1 MKNFIFVVLIIFL
14 FLSPALRLQAQSS
27 TSANSSTASP
37 NAFDTSGF
45 PQWAKDLRRW
55 DIITFG
61 VYPFALF
68 FTTTVADLVRWNN
81 ANGMNMSDRRYAPWP
96 LKSAGAIE
104 MTRGEYEKVLLQA
117 AGVSAMIACTDL
129 VIVLIKRN
137 KERKR
142 IESRPRSTAVIDIKP
157 YGEPPEDPSSA
168 DASADTSG
176 DAFEKDKKP
185 ESDKN

>member
-1 MKNFIFVVLIIFL
+1 MKNLIFVVLIIFL
-14 FLSPALRLQAQSS
+14 FLSPVLQVQAQSG
-27 TSANSSTASP
+27 ANSSTPPP
-37 NAFDTSGF
+37 NVFDTTDF

-68 FTTTVADLVRWNN
+68 FTTAVTDLVRWNN
-81 ANGMNMSDRRYAPWP
+81 ANGMSMSDRRYAPWP
-96 LKSAGAIE
+96 LKSAGAVE
-104 MTRGEYEKVLLQA
+104 MTKDEFGRVLLQA

-142 IESRPRSTAVIDIKP
+142 IESRPRSTAVVDINP
-157 YGEPPEDPSSA
+157 YGDQPDDSSPEDSSN
-168 DASADTSG
+168 DTP
-176 DAFEKDKKP
+176 EKDETPKA
-185 ESDKN
+185 DKN

>member
-1 MKNFIFVVLIIFL
+1 MKKLIFAVLIIFL
-14 FLSPALRLQAQSS
+14 FLSGVLQVQAQNNTSDNSS
-27 TSANSSTASP
+27 TSSP
-37 NAFDTSGF
+37 NAFDTTGF
-45 PQWAKDLRRW
+45 PQWVKDLRRW

-68 FTTTVADLVRWNN
+68 LTTTVTDLVRWNN

-104 MTRGEYEKVLLQA
+104 MTNDEFGRVLLQA
-117 AGVSAMIACTDL
+117 AGVAAMIACTDL

-142 IESRPRSTAVIDIKP
+142 IESKPRSTAVIDINP
-157 YGEPPEDPSSA
+157 YGEQPDDSSDDAPEKEETPE
-168 DASADTSG
+168 T
-176 DAFEKDKKP
+176 DKK
-185 ESDKN
+185 